1 MSRTAEIERLR
12 SRMRQHHFVAISG
25 PRNTGK
31 SRVLQNLKES
41 LETEVRNM
49 REVEQRFKAKAGMK
63 WKVAYIRL
71 NREDNPFDLLTK
83 AIAGPSSNILVGTNE
98 KVDPLFE
105 SSIKAALVNSDGQGL
120 MKIYRQF
127 LQIRQYNF
135 LVIIDQ
141 FENLFFSTVMSQED
155 KHKFVQLLL
164 NASYDQRQIY
174 VTLAMRPP
182 KADLWKQNFKEL
194 NNAIEHCRFRLY
206 NPNQVELEEAIGQT
220 FFQEHD
226 KLAANNA
233 IEDMISLDWLV
244 QQEIYQSVAVK
255 RIKQIAED
263 LYEILKGKWK
273 KMLKDSSGAPVGNL
287 VPEQNIRTVTKQIT
301 GIVDLIWPQLMLQT
315 NLGNSVGSMEREDL
329 VDDLKTQLTD
339 HLTADLLSRLS
350 RLLAEEIYF
359 EREPLTQIEK
369 HVRQLVRDWHAVLD
383 ELRKDARRRSREI
396 ITVSMQEQK
405 ANAVGAADITFKVN
419 RNGPIQ
425 ERAETAYLAL
435 RTALDKRIARKALTI
450 LAQNAM
456 VSPDLS
462 ISVDGLGHAMGRF
475 NTRLVPVL
483 EVFVVSGVIDAE
495 PVGALT
501 VNTKLFLTE
510 SKVVDSWQRMREW
523 MKGPLDFTTDGSAP
537 MEMDVPA
544 RMDLIEDFGENPKGS
559 EEHLARIEILYSNLQ
574 PSIRKR
580 AARRLFVEMARRD
593 PNNTG
598 TSESQLI
605 SNIGRFEEQLREV
618 IEYFIRQGILAPEGG
633 LHFKESSVPKQWER
647 LREWIKSE

>member
-25 PRNTGK
+25 PRNCGK
-31 SRVLQNLKES
+31 SRVLQSLKES

-49 REVEQRFKAKAGMK
+49 REIEQRFKAKAGMK

-71 NREDNPFDLLTK
+71 TREDNPFDLLTK
-83 AIAGPSSNILVGTNE
+83 AIAGPNSNILVGSNE

-105 SSIKAALVNSDGQGL
+105 SSIKAALVHPDGQGL
-120 MKIYRQF
+120 MKIYKQF
-127 LQIRQYNF
+127 LQLREYNF

-141 FENLFFSTVMSQED
+141 FENLFFSTVISQED
-155 KHKFVQLLL
+155 KHKFVQVLL
-164 NASYDQRQIY
+164 NASFDKRQIY

-194 NNAIEHCRFRLY
+194 NVAIEQCRFRLY
-206 NPNQVELEEAIGQT
+206 NPNQSELEEAIGQT

-244 QQEIYQSVAVK
+244 QQEIYQNVAVK

-263 LYEILKGKWK
+263 LYEVLKGKWK
-273 KMLKDSSGAPVGNL
+273 KMLKDTSNAPVGSL
-287 VPEQNIRTVTKQIT
+287 VPEANIRTVTKQIG
-301 GIVDLIWPQLMLQT
+301 GIVDLIWPQLMHQS
-315 NLGNSVGSMEREDL
+315 NLGTVGTMQRDDL

-396 ITVSMQEQK
+396 ITVSLQEQK
-405 ANAVGAADITFKVN
+405 ASAVGAADHTFKVN
-419 RNGPIQ
+419 RSGPLQ
-425 ERAETAYLAL
+425 ERAETAYMAL

-456 VSPDLS
+456 VSPDLTLT
-462 ISVDGLGHAMGRF
+462 VDGLGHAMYRF
-475 NTRLVPVL
+475 NTRLTPVL
-483 EVFVVSGVIDAE
+483 DVFVISGVVDVE

-501 VNTKLFLTE
+501 MTSKLFLSD
-510 SKVVDSWQRMREW
+510 SKLIDVWLRMREW
-523 MKGPLDFTTDGSAP
+523 MKGPIDFNTDGSPA

-544 RMDLIEDFGENPKGS
+544 RMDLIEDFGEVPKNS
-559 EEHLARIEILYSNLQ
+559 DEHLARIEILYANLQ
-574 PSIRKR
+574 PSLRKR
-580 AARRLFVEMARRD
+580 AARRLFVEMGRRD

-598 TSESQLI
+598 TSESMLI

-633 LHFKESSVPKQWER
+633 LHFKEASVPKKWER
-647 LREWIKSE
+647 LREWIKTE